1 MVLGVLGAAFGAGTD
16 APSDGEPAASE
27 HAHVQAME
35 PTASRRWRCR
45 LAANNAA
52 ETLTSLKATE
62 SFDGRIRW
70 LAVFSAA
77 GEPQGPR
84 DVQVWFRR
92 PQTGD
97 QVRRIMEAT
106 LGAGRFEELESFQR
120 AEAFSERPPLFSIG
134 QKDEQGRRL
143 VTTDPVH
150 AL

>member
-62 SFDGRIRW
+62 GFDGRIRW

-106 LGAGRFEELESFQR
+106 LGAGRFEGLESLTG
-120 AEAFSERPPLFSIG
+120 AFSERPPLFSIG

>member
-1 MVLGVLGAAFGAGTD
+1 MKFSKLQPMAAPT
-16 APSDGEPAASE
+16 
-27 HAHVQAME
+27 
-35 PTASRRWRCR
+35 TASRWRCR

-62 SFDGRIRW
+62 GFDGRIRW

-77 GEPQGPR
+77 GEPQGPH

-92 PQTGD
+92 PQTGE
-97 QVRRIMEAT
+97 QVRLIMEAT
-106 LGAGRFEELESFQR
+106 LGAGRFEGLESFTG
-120 AEAFSERPPLFSIG
+120 AFSERPPLFSIG